1 MENLYIIYFF
11 ILIRIHLLGF
21 FRNYSYFFQLPRD
34 PTKTR
39 DQFGQ
44 IKIGWRSW
52 NEIVVSSGFR
62 IPKIFPFLTVQYW
75 AGLVI
80 GFIFLQIIGLK
91 KKLLN
96 QFYIVNNSVENN
108 DGSIRY
114 TDDRHRGQRG
124 FPENLNTEPH
134 TQKPERYSTMNR
146 YFLSLIGGVS
156 VFGIFGKFSA

>member
-21 FRNYSYFFQLPRD
+21 FRNSAYFFQLPRD
-34 PTKTR
+34 PTKTS

-44 IKIGWRSW
+44 IKIGWLSW

-62 IPKIFPFLTVQYW
+62 ISKIFPFLAVQHGQDW
-75 AGLVI
+75 LEV
-80 GFIFLQIIGLK
+80 FMFLQIIGVK
-91 KKLLN
+91 KKILN

-108 DGSIRY
+108 EGSIRY

-124 FPENLNTEPH
+124 FPENLNTEPQ
-134 TQKPERYSTMNR
+134 TQKPDRYSTMNR
-146 YFLSLIGGVS
+146 YFLSSIGGVS
-156 VFGIFGKFSA
+156 VFAGFVKFPA